1 MIFMDDKKKI
11 TDVEIEEGERSEVS
25 PVLIEQEERS
35 EIEAVAAHREERE
48 AGEIVV
54 GLDIGT
60 TKICCVVGELLETE
74 VEILGVGTVP
84 SRGLRKGSIVNIEAT
99 VKSIVEAVKIAE
111 EASQCDLK
119 NASVYVGIAGSHIKG
134 FNSPGILAINDREIK
149 KADLEAVRKAAQT
162 VKISENQRIIHVL
175 PQEYMVDDHVGIQ
188 NPVGMTGVRL
198 ATNVHIVTADVADIH
213 NLVTCCEKAGL
224 HVQSIV
230 LESIASANAVLTKDE
245 KDNGVALIDIGG
257 GTTDLAVFQE
267 GTVRHTIDLGLGGH
281 NLTND
286 ISVGLRT
293 PLYEAER
300 LKENYGGAIASVIK
314 PNYVVEV
321 PTVGDREP
329 RKIAQKVL
337 VDILEARIKEILEI
351 LDKALVDSGQKNN
364 ISHGIVLTGGTA
376 LLPHIVDLAE
386 QIFDLPVRIGYPE
399 GITGC
404 VDEVYTPRCTTGVGL
419 IFFGKEEFRGKNM
432 ADSSWL
438 SKVFKFF
445 KNRL

>member
-1 MIFMDDKKKI
+1 MDEKKESVDI
-11 TDVEIEEGERSEVS
+11 EDLQLESADVPIEIATSK
-25 PVLIEQEERS
+25 PLAPQQEER
-35 EIEAVAAHREERE
+35 EP
-48 AGEIVV
+48 GDIVV
-54 GLDIGT
+54 GLDVGT
-60 TKICCVVGELLETE
+60 TKICCVVGELLERGIE
-74 VEILGVGTVP
+74 VLGVGTVP
-84 SRGLRKGSIVNIEAT
+84 SLGLRKGVVVNIEST
-99 VKSIVEAVKIAE
+99 VKSIIQAVRMAE

-198 ATNVHIVTADVADIH
+198 ATNVHIVTADVGAIH

-224 HVQSIV
+224 HVQNIV
-230 LESIASANAVLTKDE
+230 LESIASANAVLSKEE

-257 GTTDLAVFQE
+257 GTTDLAVFQD
-267 GTVRHTIDLGLGGH
+267 GTVRHTIELGLGGH

-300 LKENYGGAIASVIK
+300 LKEQYGGAIASIIK
-314 PNYVVEV
+314 PNYIVEV

-337 VDILEARIKEILEI
+337 VEILEARIKEILEI
-351 LDKALVDSGQKNN
+351 MDQALVDSGQKGN

-376 LLPHIVDLAE
+376 LLPNIAELAE

-399 GITGC
+399 GITGR
-404 VDEVYTPRCTTGVGL
+404 VDEVYTPRCTTSVGL
-419 IFFGKEEFRGKNM
+419 VFFGKEQYREKNLV
-432 ADSSWL
+432 DSSVV
-438 SKVFKFF
+438 SKICRFI
-445 KNRL
+445 KNIM